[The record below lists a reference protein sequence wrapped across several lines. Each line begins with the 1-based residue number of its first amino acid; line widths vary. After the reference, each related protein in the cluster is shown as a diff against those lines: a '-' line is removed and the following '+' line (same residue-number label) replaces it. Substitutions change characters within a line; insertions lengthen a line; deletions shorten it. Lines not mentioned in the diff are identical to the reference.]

1 MPSRGFRRRSL
12 LPLLVAGVCLLGGL
26 GRSARLAAELPMIR
40 FHRLQPLGAA
50 AGSSVEVEIQG
61 ADVEG
66 LDRLLFDH
74 PGLTAQ
80 PVPDQERRFLVS
92 VAPDVPPGTYDVYL
106 SGRFGVSN
114 PRLFVVTRGLVD
126 VADQGQN
133 HSPEAAQPVAV
144 DSAINGTAD
153 GNAVDFYRVPLVAGQ
168 RVLIDCLAQ
177 RLDSELDGVLSLA
190 TLDGRP
196 LASSSDYFGQDPCL
210 DFVAPVDG
218 DYVLALHDLSFRGGA
233 PYRLVVTTR
242 PQVEYVFP
250 AAAQVGRPAR
260 LTAFGRNLGSVGGRP
275 SDWRVGDLPLEELA
289 FDVQLSPE
297 LLERGEFLYH
307 DPPRHHSTAPTAATC
322 TLVGRQVEVPGVE
335 SAWSHP
341 PVLATAEP
349 VVLESEPND
358 RQDAPQP
365 VALPL
370 VLAGRFDHPQDA
382 DWYEFTPPAKG
393 MYAFNVYC
401 ERIAG
406 RADPYVVIADER
418 GNRIHEFDDYGHRV
432 NAFDGHLRD
441 PSQEVS
447 LEADRRYKV
456 LVQDRYGRGGARYHY
471 LLEIRPAE
479 ADFFPAVIHRSNPEP
494 AGTTLFRGT
503 AAWLDVVVHHRGNV
517 RCDVTITAEQL
528 PPGVH
533 LTPTTIVNDI
543 RGTLV
548 LWADADA
555 PDFTGPIRLW
565 ATAEHEGRTIRRE
578 VRPYSR
584 VRGNAGTSPHRQ
596 LMLAVREEGPFDL
609 RIEPPEIEVAAGAVT
624 ELTLHLTRRWPQG
637 IGTVSVQP
645 LAFPGSFQL
654 GNFEMAADVT
664 SAPLRITVQSNARP
678 GRYTL
683 SVLGQAQV
691 PFHKDPASQD
701 RPQTL
706 VSTPSRP
713 VTITVVPPK
722 P

>member
-1 MPSRGFRRRSL
+1 
-12 LPLLVAGVCLLGGL
+12 
-26 GRSARLAAELPMIR
+26 
-40 FHRLQPLGAA
+40 
-50 AGSSVEVEIQG
+50 
-61 ADVEG
+61 
-66 LDRLLFDH
+66 
-74 PGLTAQ
+74 
-80 PVPDQERRFLVS
+80 
-92 VAPDVPPGTYDVYL
+92 
-106 SGRFGVSN
+106 
-114 PRLFVVTRGLVD
+114 
-126 VADQGQN
+126 
-133 HSPEAAQPVAV
+133 
-144 DSAINGTAD
+144 
-153 GNAVDFYRVPLVAGQ
+153 
-168 RVLIDCLAQ
+168 
-177 RLDSELDGVLSLA
+177 
-190 TLDGRP
+190 
-196 LASSSDYFGQDPCL
+196 
-210 DFVAPVDG
+210 
-218 DYVLALHDLSFRGGA
+218 
-233 PYRLVVTTR
+233 
-242 PQVEYVFP
+242 
-250 AAAQVGRPAR
+250 
-260 LTAFGRNLGSVGGRP
+260 
-275 SDWRVGDLPLEELA
+275 
-289 FDVQLSPE
+289 
-297 LLERGEFLYH
+297 
-307 DPPRHHSTAPTAATC
+307 
-322 TLVGRQVEVPGVE
+322 
-335 SAWSHP
+335 
-341 PVLATAEP
+341 
-349 VVLESEPND
+349 
-358 RQDAPQP
+358 
-365 VALPL
+365 
-370 VLAGRFDHPQDA
+370 
-382 DWYEFTPPAKG
+382 
-393 MYAFNVYC
+393 
-401 ERIAG
+401 
-406 RADPYVVIADER
+406 VVIADER
-418 GNRIHEFDDYGHRV
+418 GNRLHEFDDYGHRV

-447 LEADRRYKV
+447 LESDRRYRV

-503 AAWLDVVVHHRGNV
+503 ATWLDVVVHHRGNV

-533 LTPTTIVNDI
+533 LNPTTIVNDI

-609 RIEPPEIEVAAGAVT
+609 RIEPSEIEVAAGAAA

-645 LAFPGSFQL
+645 LAFPGTFQL
-654 GNFEMAADVT
+654 GNFDMAADVT

-691 PFHKDPASQD
+691 PFHKDPTSQD

-713 VTITVVPPK
+713 VTITVVPPQ